1 MFLAVARKFFLKR
14 HPHTRFPYRHQ
25 EERRPSGPISRSFT
39 ETDTVKPTGSRK
51 RSAQGVSEGSSPEC
65 RDAEAVPVY
74 RRLHLPTPTD
84 RGGPKSISC
93 AHSPPAKALGV
104 TAELGGLLA
113 PSLRPKSPAPS
124 PRPGRRPHLPTAYP
138 PGEALA
144 VALGG
149 LRPKDAGR

>member
-25 EERRPSGPISRSFT
+25 EKRRPSGPISRSFT

-113 PSLRPKSPAPS
+113 PSLRPKYC
-124 PRPGRRPHLPTAYP
+124 RRANAIKSCSSKSLKTLKREQLFLVFESYKKV
-138 PGEALA
+138 L
-144 VALGG
+144 
-149 LRPKDAGR
+149 KSY